1 MFLHFMLSLSFF
13 TKLTPNNPN
22 REVII
27 KPTTIATNPQINAL
41 AVVFDVSS
49 TVCLVS
55 LIDSFKLSLLN

>member
-1 MFLHFMLSLSFF
+1 MFLHFMLSFSFF
-13 TKLTPNNPN
+13 TKLTPNTPN

-49 TVCLVS
+49 TACLV
-55 LIDSFKLSLLN
+55 

>member
-1 MFLHFMLSLSFF
+1 MFLHFMLSFSFF
-13 TKLTPNNPN
+13 TKLTPN

-49 TVCLVS
+49 TACLVS